1 MKYAFP
7 FLTALL
13 LGCSTS
19 QKFSEDDYITGVYR
33 TVFVKDNTVSRDSV
47 WIKIELYDIVSG
59 EPLNFDNPKSTLNEH
74 PEKTIVDNYC
84 IAYFHRKE
92 VPKSIFLELH
102 RAGKYPKTFFPKLKN
117 NKQIIFKAYLANDTR
132 VNI

>member
-1 MKYAFP
+1 MKYVFP
-7 FLTALL
+7 FLTILL
-13 LGCSTS
+13 LGCFASK
-19 QKFSEDDYITGVYR
+19 KFSEDDHITGVYK
-33 TVFVKDNTVSRDSV
+33 TFYVKDNTISRDSM

-59 EPLNFDNPKSTLNEH
+59 EPLKFDNPMSTLNEH
-74 PEKTIVDNYC
+74 PNKTIVDNYC

-102 RAGKYPKTFFPKLKN
+102 RAGKYPKTFFPILKN